1 MEFRQLEY
9 FIALAEELS
18 FARAAARLNI
28 SQPAVSRQIRLLED
42 ELATPL
48 LDPTQKLKYKRVVLT
63 EEGSYFYQEAVKIV
77 RQSKELAEG
86 LERLRSRRKTVH
98 LGYASG
104 MPKAALGAA
113 LNFLG
118 ERLPDFERRLTAYP
132 TSYAL
137 EEAVRK
143 EEIHF
148 ATALDAGVAVRQM
161 ETIPILEGHLQVCVS
176 VRNPLSDKPCLHL
189 QELKG
194 ERWAGSVLPLSEQVN
209 VIPDFDQLLALSE
222 QNLGI
227 SAVPS
232 FYDFCHTELRQID
245 LLREGEKL
253 PCRQTLLYKKGNT
266 SFLVR
271 KLLISC

>member
-28 SQPAVSRQIRLLED
+28 SQPAVSRQIRLLE
-42 ELATPL
+42 EEMTTSL
-48 LDPTQKLKYKRVVLT
+48 LDPLQKMKYKRVVLT
-63 EEGSYFYQEAVKIV
+63 EEGSYFYQEAVKIL

-98 LGYASG
+98 LGYTTG
-104 MPKAALGAA
+104 LPKAALGAA

-118 ERLPDFERRLTAYP
+118 ARFPDYERRISAYP
-132 TSYAL
+132 TAYAL
-137 EEAVRK
+137 EEALRR

-148 ATALDAGVAVRQM
+148 ATALDTGAASGTVEA
-161 ETIPILEGHLQVCVS
+161 IPILEGHLQAAVS
-176 VRNPLSDKPCLHL
+176 VQNPLSEKACLHL
-189 QELKG
+189 GELKN
-194 ERWAGSVLPLSEQVN
+194 ERWAGSVLPLPERVR
-209 VIPDFDQLLALSE
+209 VIPDFEQLLALTE

-232 FYDFCHTELRQID
+232 FYSFGNCELRQID
-245 LLREGEKL
+245 LLAGGKKL
-253 PCRQTLLYKKGNT
+253 ACRQTLVYKKGNA